1 MMTKENYLWLLQNN
15 LRNVPPEE
23 AANIIQYYHEYFED
37 AGEEN
42 VQRVIEELGPPLQ
55 LAKRVSADYVIRGME
70 NGGST
75 GNVKNRIS
83 NAWLIV
89 LAVCCSPVWF
99 PLVIVFAV
107 LVFALVI
114 VVFSLLFA
122 FSVVAL
128 ALAVSG
134 VISLGAGIVALFTHI
149 PTGILTMGAGLLMAG
164 IGILLM
170 IAMIQLMIL
179 AKRGFLS
186 VAKRCIRSGKRD
198 KNS

>member
-23 AANIIQYYHEYFED
+23 EANIMQYYHEYFED

-107 LVFALVI
+107 LVFVLVI

-134 VISLGAGIVALFTHI
+134 VISLGAGGVALFTHI
-149 PTGILTMGAGLLMAG
+149 PTGIFTMGAGLLMAG

-170 IAMIQLMIL
+170 IAMIRLMSL